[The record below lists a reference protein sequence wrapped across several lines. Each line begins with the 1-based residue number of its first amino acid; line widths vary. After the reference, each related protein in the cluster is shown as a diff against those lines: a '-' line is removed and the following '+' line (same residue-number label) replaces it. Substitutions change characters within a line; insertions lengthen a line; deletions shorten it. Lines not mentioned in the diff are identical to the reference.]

1 MVSAS
6 RPERTRPASAV
17 MESKRALRSAA
28 DVTCERALF
37 RVFTMST
44 ILLSL
49 TCSGNN
55 IIVNLSVQHTF
66 LGPQGATALPAV
78 ERSLHV

>member
-17 MESKRALRSAA
+17 MESRRALRSAA

-37 RVFTMST
+37 SVLTMST

-49 TCSGNN
+49 TCSGNMPL
-55 IIVNLSVQHTF
+55 VMSVRIAQ
-66 LGPQGATALPAV
+66 QACNRKNV
-78 ERSLHV
+78 SLMSAK